1 MAKDIVCGM
10 DVDERKAAAKSEYR
24 GQTYSFCSEHCK
36 TAFDR
41 DPEKY
46 LAAPGTAGM
55 PGRGSGM
62 RRQMGTHEEAPP
74 GTPES
79 AGAAAGP
86 AAGAT
91 GAAGNMAERAPKPAA
106 EGQAKPPVVGKPGP
120 RSQRLDLP
128 VRGMHCAG
136 CAMNIE
142 KGLRAVAGIETAAV
156 NYATSQAT
164 VVFDPSVVK
173 PAAFVS
179 SIRDIG
185 YDVGTVTV
193 EIPID
198 GIVCASCVQNI
209 ERALLAVRGVVR
221 ASVNLATGLAGVDY
235 LPADTNMAE
244 LRRAIESAGYKVL
257 VIPETEDAAD
267 IEETIRKKE
276 YAKLKARFLAGMA
289 LAVLIF
295 IGSMPHWFPWAPGFL
310 RNFFFLWA
318 LATPVEFVIGWPFLR
333 GAWLA
338 FRHRNADM
346 NTLIAVGTLAAYVY
360 SAAAT
365 LFPDFFAGAGIKPA
379 VYFDTSAFIIALILF
394 GRLLEARA
402 KGRTSAAIKKLA
414 GLEPK
419 TARVV
424 RDGAEADIPMREV
437 LAGDLIIVRPG
448 ERIPVDGVVED
459 GRSAVDESMITGESM
474 PVKKA
479 AGDEVIGATLN
490 KTGSFRFRATKVGK
504 DTALAQIIRLVREAQ
519 GSKAPIQRLADVIAG
534 YFVPVVMSI
543 AVATFVIWFDFGPS
557 PAFTFALLNF
567 VAVLIIACPCALGL
581 ATPTAVMVGTGRGA
595 EHGILIKGG
604 ESLETIHKVDTI
616 LFDKTGTLTKGE
628 PEVTDVLLAG
638 PVSEA
643 DLITLAAGAEKRS
656 EHPLALAV
664 LHFAGEKN
672 LPLAEPESFQAV
684 EGQGVVAGVH
694 GKNIL
699 LGNASLMNEH
709 GVESDWW
716 AKPAGELTSQGKT
729 VIFAAV
735 DGRAA
740 GLLAVA
746 DTLKDNSAEAVAS
759 LKRLGIDVVML
770 TGDER
775 RTAEA
780 VARSVGIETVIAQ
793 VRPEDKLREIERLQK
808 LGKKVAMVGDGIN
821 DAPALAKADVGIAIG
836 TGTDVAMEASDIT
849 LIRGDLGAVASAIAL
864 SKKTIR
870 VIKQNLFWA
879 FIYNVIG
886 IPVAAGLLY
895 PFFKVLLD
903 PIIASAAM
911 AFSSVSV
918 VSNSLRLRRMKI
930 GP

>member
-1 MAKDIVCGM
+1 MAKDVVCGM
-10 DVDERKAAAKSEYR
+10 DVDEGGAPAKSEYK
-24 GQTYSFCSEHCK
+24 GKTYYFCSEHCRR
-36 TAFDR
+36 TFDQ

-55 PGRGSGM
+55 PAPEVIMKPHEGASPGRTAGITGMSG
-62 RRQMGTHEEAPP
+62 GYPAPD
-74 GTPES
+74 
-79 AGAAAGP
+79 
-86 AAGAT
+86 
-91 GAAGNMAERAPKPAA
+91 R
-106 EGQAKPPVVGKPGP
+106 EGQASGRKEPPS
-120 RSQRLDLP
+120 RSARLDLP

-136 CAMNIE
+136 CAANIE
-142 KGLRAVAGIETAAV
+142 KGLREVGGIERAAV
-156 NYATSQAT
+156 NYATSLAT
-164 VVFDPSVVK
+164 VIFDPAVVE
-173 PAAFVS
+173 PGAFVS
-179 SIRDIG
+179 SIRSIG
-185 YDVGTVTV
+185 YDVGTVTI
-193 EIPID
+193 EIPIE

-209 ERALLAVRGVVR
+209 ERALLALRGVVA
-221 ASVNLATGLAGVDY
+221 ASVNLATGKARVEY
-235 LPADTNMAE
+235 LPAETNPAE
-244 LRRAIESAGYKVL
+244 LRRTIEATGYKVMA
-257 VIPETEDAAD
+257 VPETEEAED
-267 IEETIRKKE
+267 IEEAIRKKE
-276 YAKLKARFLAGMA
+276 YGRLKVRFISGIV

-295 IGSMPHWFPWAPGFL
+295 IGSMPHWFSWAPGFL
-310 RNFFFLWA
+310 KNFFFLWA
-318 LATPVEFVIGWPFLR
+318 LATPVEFIIGWPFLR

-360 SAAAT
+360 SAVAT
-365 LFPDFFAGAGIKPA
+365 VAPGFFARAGITPA

-402 KGRTSAAIKKLA
+402 KGRTSEAIKKLA

-424 RDGAEADIPMREV
+424 RDGVEDDIPLRDV
-437 LAGDLIIVRPG
+437 KVGDIVVVRPG
-448 ERIPVDGVVED
+448 ERIPVDGVVGD
-459 GRSAVDESMITGESM
+459 GRSAVDESMITGESL
-474 PVKKA
+474 PVKKVP
-479 AGDEVIGATLN
+479 GDEVIGATLN

-534 YFVPVVMSI
+534 YFVPVVMSL
-543 AVATFVIWFDFGPS
+543 AVATFVIWFDLGPA
-557 PAFTFALLNF
+557 PTFTFALLNF

-604 ESLETIHKVDTI
+604 ESLETVHKVDTI

-628 PEVTDVLLAG
+628 AEVTDVVPAG
-638 PVSEA
+638 PFGEA
-643 DLITLAAGAEKRS
+643 ELLELAASAEKRS

-664 LHFAGEKN
+664 LHHAGEKN
-672 LPLAEPESFQAV
+672 LPVADPESFQAV
-684 EGQGVVAGVH
+684 EGQGVIAEVMGKKVA
-694 GKNIL
+694 
-699 LGNASLMNEH
+699 LGNPGLMKNQ
-709 GVESDWW
+709 GVEMGAW
-716 AKPAGELTSQGKT
+716 AKPAEELTVQGKT
-729 VIFAAV
+729 VIFMAV

-746 DTLKDNSAEAVAS
+746 DPLKENSAEAVAS
-759 LKRLGIDVVML
+759 LKRLGIDVIML

-780 VARSVGIETVIAQ
+780 VAREVGIDTVIAQ
-793 VRPEDKLREIERLQK
+793 VLPQDKLREIERLQ
-808 LGKKVAMVGDGIN
+808 GEGRKVAMVGDGIN
-821 DAPALAKADVGIAIG
+821 DAPALARADVGIAIG

-849 LIRGDLGAVASAIAL
+849 LIRGDLAAVASAIVL

-879 FIYNVIG
+879 FIYNVVG
-886 IPVAAGLLY
+886 IPVAAGVLY
-895 PFFKVLLD
+895 PFFKVLLN
-903 PIIASAAM
+903 PIIASGAM

-930 GP
+930 RV